1 MRSHRPNPER
11 ACTITEGAIW
21 DRRRQG
27 EHDTSVKILR
37 TVRSRIGLRVL
48 VRGIETG
55 REWAV
60 NPETLLSSYDP
71 QTMKESPP
79 L

>member
-1 MRSHRPNPER
+1 MRSPRPNPKR
-11 ACTITEGAIW
+11 AGTITEGAIW

-48 VRGIETG
+48 VRGIESG

-60 NPETLLSSYDP
+60 NLETCLAP
-71 QTMKESPP
+71 TIRRR
-79 L
+79 

>member
-1 MRSHRPNPER
+1 MRAGRFDPER
-11 ACTITEGAIW
+11 VGTITEGAIW

-27 EHDTSVKILR
+27 EYDTSVKILR

-48 VRGIETG
+48 VRGMRTG

-60 NPETLLSSYDP
+60 NPDTLLSSYDP
-71 QTMKESPP
+71 QTMKRMPP
-79 L
+79 R